1 MNKEEL
7 APHVKEIARVLGNKV
22 DESKIEH
29 ELSEALNVYRVSLD
43 AGKRMV
49 VRLLGGDA
57 NLLSHGARM
66 RIADLQGGEQSVDLL
81 VKVLTANPKS
91 IEVDGRPRQLT
102 YGYLADE
109 SGSAPYTLWE
119 GGKAQL
125 RPGEVVLIRNAYV
138 KKYNERVD
146 VNLGTRAE
154 VESRPADELEGVVA
168 SAPSSS
174 FSGGP
179 MELADLQEGMNSVT
193 VTVLV
198 LNAEKKEVEIS
209 GAKKVITTG
218 MVADASGK
226 VPFTD
231 WTGGELQANE
241 AVRIEN
247 AYVKGFKGMPK
258 LNIGD
263 RARVVR
269 LPPEQAP
276 RAAGAA
282 AARSIEDVERVGG
295 ASDVMFRA
303 SVVDV
308 KEGSGLIFRCP
319 QCKRVL
325 LKSACRLHGK
335 VEGLPDLRIKAV
347 MDDGTGAITAVIG
360 RTSTEAM
367 IGLTL
372 DECMR
377 IAREAMDVEVVRQRI
392 EEKVFGRALQVTGN
406 VLKDDYGLMMIV
418 SSAAPATVDVKEE
431 ATILL
436 TNLEGFQ

>member
-66 RIADLQGGEQSVDLL
+66 KIADLQGGEQSVDLL

-119 GGKAQL
+119 GGKVQL

-168 SAPSSS
+168 SAPTA
-174 FSGGP
+174 SGGP

-193 VTVLV
+193 VSVLV
-198 LNAEKKEVEIS
+198 LSVEKKEVEIS
-209 GAKKVITTG
+209 GVKKTITAG

-231 WTGGELQANE
+231 WTGGELRADE

-263 RARVVR
+263 RGRVVR

-276 RAAGAA
+276 RAAGMPAP
-282 AARSIEDVERVGG
+282 RSIEDVERVGG
-295 ASDVMFRA
+295 ASDVIFRA

-347 MDDGTGAITAVIG
+347 LDDGTGAITAVIG
-360 RTSTEAM
+360 RSSTEAM

-392 EEKVFGRALQVTGN
+392 EEKVFGRSLQVTGN

>member
-1 MNKEEL
+1 MK
-7 APHVKEIARVLGNKV
+7 
-22 DESKIEH
+22 
-29 ELSEALNVYRVSLD
+29 
-43 AGKRMV
+43 
-49 VRLLGGDA
+49 
-57 NLLSHGARM
+57 
-66 RIADLQGGEQSVDLL
+66 IADLQGGEQSVDLL

-146 VNLGTRAE
+146 INLGTRAE
-154 VESRPADELEGVVA
+154 VESRPAEELQGVVA
-168 SAPSSS
+168 NAPAS
-174 FSGGP
+174 SGGV
-179 MELADLQEGMNSVT
+179 MQLADLQEGMNSVT
-193 VTVLV
+193 VTVVV
-198 LNAEKKEVEIS
+198 LSAESKEVEIS
-209 GAKKVITTG
+209 GNKKKITAG

-226 VPFTD
+226 VHFTD
-231 WTGGELQANE
+231 WNGNELAANE

-263 RARVVR
+263 RGRIVR

-276 RAAGAA
+276 KAAGAP
-282 AARSIEDVERVGG
+282 AARTIEDVERVGG

-325 LKSACRLHGK
+325 LKSTCRLHGK
-335 VEGLPDLRIKAV
+335 VDGSPDLRIKAV
-347 MDDGTGAITAVIG
+347 LDDGTGAMTAVIG
-360 RTSTEAM
+360 RTSTETM

-377 IAREAMDVEVVRQRI
+377 LAREAMDVEVVRQRI
-392 EEKVFGRALQVTGN
+392 EDKVFGRSLQVTGN
-406 VLKDDYGLMMIV
+406 VMKDDYGLMMIV
-418 SSAAPATVDVKEE
+418 TSAAPATVDIKEE
-431 ATILL
+431 ATLLL
-436 TNLEGFQ
+436 TELEGFQ

>member
-66 RIADLQGGEQSVDLL
+66 KIADLQGGEQSVDLL

-119 GGKAQL
+119 GGKVQL

-168 SAPSSS
+168 SAPTA
-174 FSGGP
+174 SGGP

-193 VTVLV
+193 VSVIVLS
-198 LNAEKKEVEIS
+198 AEKKEVEIK
-209 GAKKVITTG
+209 GDKKVITSG

-231 WTGGELQANE
+231 WTGGELHADE

-263 RARVVR
+263 RSRVVR

-276 RAAGAA
+276 RAAGMAA
-282 AARSIEDVERVGG
+282 PRSIEDVERIGG

-347 MDDGTGAITAVIG
+347 LDDGTGAITAVIG
-360 RTSTEAM
+360 RASTEAM

-392 EEKVFGRALQVTGN
+392 EEKVFGRSLQVTGN

>member
-29 ELSEALNVYRVSLD
+29 ELSEAVNVYKLTLD
-43 AGKRMV
+43 ASKRMV
-49 VRLLGGDA
+49 VRLLGGDVA
-57 NLLSHGARM
+57 LLSHGARM
-66 RIADLQGGEQSVDLL
+66 KIAELQGGEQSVDLL

-102 YGYLADE
+102 YGYLADD

-146 VNLGTRAE
+146 INLGTRAE
-154 VESRPADELEGVVA
+154 VESRPAEELPGVVA
-168 SAPSSS
+168 SAPQS
-174 FSGGP
+174 SGGP
-179 MELADLQEGMNSVT
+179 MQLADLQEGMNSVT

-198 LNAEKKEVEIS
+198 LSAESKEVEIS
-209 GAKKVITTG
+209 GNKKRITAGT
-218 MVADASGK
+218 VADASGK

-231 WTGGELQANE
+231 WNGNELHANE

-263 RARVVR
+263 RGRIVH

-276 RAAGAA
+276 KAAGAP
-282 AARSIEDVERVGG
+282 AARTIEDVERIGG

-325 LKSACRLHGK
+325 LKSTCRLHGK
-335 VEGLPDLRIKAV
+335 VDGSPDLRIKAV
-347 MDDGTGAITAVIG
+347 LDDGTGAITAVIG
-360 RTSTEAM
+360 RTSTETM

-377 IAREAMDVEVVRQRI
+377 LAREAMDVEVVRQRI
-392 EEKVFGRALQVTGN
+392 EDKVFGRSLQVTGN
-406 VLKDDYGLMMIV
+406 VMKDDYGLMMIV
-418 SSAAPATVDVKEE
+418 TSAAPATVDIKEE
-431 ATILL
+431 ATLLL
-436 TNLEGFQ
+436 TELEGFQ